1 MIISDTNENSK
12 RDNTSSR
19 QSSQNVINTSY
30 TNKIVNNSEIVNKNK
45 KSSLDVKTQLMN
57 DFEKYLKNRKNLKE
71 TKKEKII
78 LNARGTRYECL
89 AECFEKLPNSRLG
102 KLKIAIEKRKREHV
116 DDDILTKLCDDF
128 DLEKNEYYFNK
139 DPYVLNVILNF
150 YENDRLHVHDNI
162 CANFYGEELLYWEI
176 DENSIESCCQ
186 FKYFN
191 KKEEIFEE
199 IKIEKKEKKELINDH
214 QKESFDEKKR
224 SDLIKKKIWN
234 LMEKPSSSY
243 FARVNKRLIFIFI

>member
-1 MIISDTNENSK
+1 MIFSDTNENSI

-19 QSSQNVINTSY
+19 QSSQYVINTPY
-30 TNKIVNNSEIVNKNK
+30 INKIVNSSEIPNKSK
-45 KSSLDVKTQLMN
+45 KNSLDAKIKLMN
-57 DFEKYLKNRKNLKE
+57 DFEKYLKSRKNLKE
-71 TKKEKII
+71 SKKEKII

-89 AECFEKLPNSRLG
+89 AECFEKLPKSRLG
-102 KLKIAIEKRKREHV
+102 KLKNAIEKRKRGNVE
-116 DDDILTKLCDDF
+116 DDTLSKLCDDF

-139 DPYVLNVILNF
+139 DPYILNVILNF

-176 DENSIESCCQ
+176 DENSIDTCCQ

-199 IKIEKKEKKELINDH
+199 IKIEKKEKKELIND

-243 FARVNKRLIFIFI
+243 FSRVKF